1 MAITT
6 KLSDLIFGTPISN
19 IEVPEHLNR
28 TVTTGVDFVDS
39 AMGGQGFT
47 PSSVTLFTGEPGSG
61 KTTMVLT
68 IASAIAKKNKGK
80 DAICVFNTA
89 EESLFQ
95 IKKTVNRLRLKG
107 DFLTGNSTEVDDVIA
122 GCRKLQEANPGKQIF
137 LVVDSLQ
144 QMNATHDRYGTGYRS
159 DSLVLEKI
167 LTFCKETHAI
177 ALIINQVNKSGKAA
191 GSNKLKHMVDAHMH
205 LGVERK
211 DVDFQGCRVLETQKN
226 RFGGCGHIFF
236 LELGQRGFKEVARV
250 SASNF

>member
-1 MAITT
+1 
-6 KLSDLIFGTPISN
+6 
-19 IEVPEHLNR
+19 
-28 TVTTGVDFVDS
+28 
-39 AMGGQGFT
+39 
-47 PSSVTLFTGEPGSG
+47 
-61 KTTMVLT
+61 MVLT
-68 IASAIAKKNKGK
+68 IASAVAKQHKK
-80 DAICVFNTA
+80 AMCVFNTA

-95 IKKTVNRLRLKG
+95 IKKTTNRLRLKG
-107 DFLTGNSTEVDDVIA
+107 DFLTGNSTEIDDVIA
-122 GCRKLQEANPGKQIF
+122 GCRKLQEAAPEKQLF
-137 LVVDSLQ
+137 LVIDSLQ
-144 QMNATHDRYGTGYRS
+144 QMNATHDRYGKGYRS

-167 LTFCKETHAI
+167 LQFCKETHAI

-211 DVDFQGCRVLETQKN
+211 DVDFQGCRILETQKN

>member
-6 KLSDLIFGTPISN
+6 KLSDLVFGTPISN

-28 TVTTGVDFVDS
+28 TQQTGVTFVDD
-39 AMGGQGFT
+39 AMGGAGFT

-68 IASAIAKKNKGK
+68 IASAVAKQHKK
-80 DAICVFNTA
+80 AMCVFNTA

-95 IKKTVNRLRLKG
+95 IKKTTNRLRLKG
-107 DFLTGNSTEVDDVIA
+107 DFLTGNSTEIDDVIA
-122 GCRKLQEANPGKQIF
+122 GCRKLQEAAPEKQLF
-137 LVVDSLQ
+137 LVIDSLQ
-144 QMNATHDRYGTGYRS
+144 QMNATHDRYGKGYRS

-167 LTFCKETHAI
+167 LQFCKETHAI

-211 DVDFQGCRVLETQKN
+211 DVDFQGCRILETQKN

>member
-6 KLSDLIFGTPISN
+6 KLSDLVFGTPISA
-19 IEVPEHLNR
+19 IEAPEHLNR
-28 TVTTGVDFVDS
+28 TCATNVDFVDS

-47 PSSVTLFTGEPGSG
+47 PSSVTLFTGEPGAG

-68 IASAIAKKNKGK
+68 IASAVAKQHKK
-80 DAICVFNTA
+80 AMCVFNTA

-95 IKKTVNRLRLKG
+95 IKKTTNRLRLKG
-107 DFLTGNSTEVDDVIA
+107 DFLTGNSTEIDDVIA
-122 GCRKLQEANPGKQIF
+122 GCRKLQEAAPEKQLF
-137 LVVDSLQ
+137 LVIDSLQ
-144 QMNATHDRYGTGYRS
+144 QMNATHDRYGKGYRS

-167 LTFCKETHAI
+167 LQFCKETHAI

-211 DVDFQGCRVLETQKN
+211 DQDFMGMRVLETQKN
-226 RFGGCGHIFF
+226 RFGGCGHVFF
-236 LELGQRGFKEVARV
+236 LDLNNRGFSEVARV
-250 SASNF
+250 SAS

>member
-6 KLSDLIFGTPISN
+6 RLSDIVFGTSISK
-19 IEVPEHLNR
+19 IKVPDHLNR
-28 TVTTGVDFVDS
+28 TCTTGVDYVDS

-47 PSSVTLFTGEPGSG
+47 PSSVTLFTGEPGAG

-68 IASAIAKKNKGK
+68 VASAVAKNK

-95 IKKTVNRLRLKG
+95 IKKTVNRIGLTG
-107 DFLTGNSTEVDDVIA
+107 DFACGNSSEIDDVLE
-122 GCRKLQEANPGKQIF
+122 GCQKMMEKRGNKNKQMFIII
-137 LVVDSLQ
+137 DSLQ
-144 QMNATHDRYGTGYRS
+144 QMNATHDRYGRGYRS

-167 LTFCKETHAI
+167 LSFCKETHAI
-177 ALIINQVNKSGKAA
+177 ALIINQVNKSGTAA

-211 DVDFQGCRVLETQKN
+211 SEDFMGMRVLETKKN
-226 RFGGCGHIFF
+226 RFGGCGHVFF
-236 LELGQRGFKEVARV
+236 LDLLRSGFSEVARV
-250 SASNF
+250 SAS

>member
-6 KLSDLIFGTPISN
+6 KLSDLVFGTPISN

-28 TVTTGVDFVDS
+28 TCATGVNFVDD
-39 AMGGQGFT
+39 AMGGAGFT
-47 PSSVTLFTGEPGSG
+47 PSSVTLFTGEPGAG

-68 IASAIAKKNKGK
+68 IASAVAKSK
-80 DAICVFNTA
+80 DAMCVFNTA

-95 IKKTVNRLRLKG
+95 IKKTVNRLGLTG
-107 DFLTGNSTEVDDVIA
+107 DFACGNTSEIDDVLA
-122 GCRKLQEANPGKQIF
+122 GCQKMMDANPGKQMFI
-137 LVVDSLQ
+137 VIDSLQ
-144 QMNATHDRYGTGYRS
+144 QMNATHERYGKGYRS

-211 DVDFQGCRVLETQKN
+211 DVDFQGCRILETQKN

>member
-6 KLSDLIFGTPISN
+6 KLSDLVFGTPISN

-28 TVTTGVDFVDS
+28 TCETGVNFVDD
-39 AMGGQGFT
+39 AMGGSGFT
-47 PSSVTLFTGEPGSG
+47 PSSVTLFTGEPGAG

-68 IASAIAKKNKGK
+68 IASAVAKQHKK
-80 DAICVFNTA
+80 AMCVFNTA

-95 IKKTVNRLRLKG
+95 IKKTTNRLRLKG
-107 DFLTGNSTEVDDVIA
+107 DFLTGNSTEIDDVIA
-122 GCRKLQEANPGKQIF
+122 GCRKLQEAAPEKQLF
-137 LVVDSLQ
+137 LVIDSLQ
-144 QMNATHDRYGTGYRS
+144 QMNATHDRYGKGYRS

-167 LTFCKETHAI
+167 LQFCKETHAI

-211 DVDFQGCRVLETQKN
+211 DQDFMGMRVLETQKN
-226 RFGGCGHIFF
+226 RFGGCGHVFF
-236 LELGQRGFKEVARV
+236 LDLTQRGFSEIARV
-250 SASNF
+250 SAS

>member
-6 KLSDLIFGTPISN
+6 KLSDLVFGTPISN

-28 TVTTGVDFVDS
+28 TQQTGVGFVDD
-39 AMGGQGFT
+39 AMGGSGFT

-68 IASAIAKKNKGK
+68 IASAVAKQSK
-80 DAICVFNTA
+80 DAMCVFNTA

-95 IKKTVNRLRLKG
+95 IKKTVNRLGLRG
-107 DFLTGNSTEVDDVIA
+107 DFACGNSTEIDDVIA
-122 GCRKLQEANPGKQIF
+122 GCQKMMDANPNKQMFI
-137 LVVDSLQ
+137 VIDSLQ
-144 QMNATHDRYGTGYRS
+144 QMNATHDRYGKGYRS

-191 GSNKLKHMVDAHMH
+191 GSNKLKHMVDAMIT
-205 LGVERK
+205 LSVEEK
-211 DVDFQGCRVLETQKN
+211 DPDLRGCRVLQTVKN
-226 RFGGCGHIFF
+226 RFGGCGHTFF
-236 LELGQRGFKEVARV
+236 LALDGKGFKEVARV
-250 SASNF
+250 SAA

>member
-1 MAITT
+1 MAIQT
-6 KLSDLIFGTPISN
+6 KLSDLVFGTPISN

-28 TVTTGVDFVDS
+28 TIRTKVDFVDS

-47 PSSVTLFTGEPGSG
+47 PSSVTLFTGDPGSG
-61 KTTMVLT
+61 KTTLVLT
-68 IASAIAKKNKGK
+68 VASAVAKQK
-80 DAICVFNTA
+80 DAMCVFNTA

-95 IKKTVNRLRLKG
+95 IKKTVKRVGLKG
-107 DFLTGNSTEVDDVIA
+107 DFLTGNSTEIDDVLK
-122 GCRKLQEANPGKQIF
+122 GCQKLMDAQPKKQMFI
-137 LVVDSLQ
+137 VIDSLQ
-144 QMNATHDRYGTGYRS
+144 QMNATHDRYGRGYRS

-236 LELGQRGFKEVARV
+236 LELGRKGFKEVARV

>member
-6 KLSDLIFGTPISN
+6 KLSDLVFGTPISA

-28 TVTTGVDFVDS
+28 TCATGVDFVDS

-47 PSSVTLFTGEPGSG
+47 PSSVTLFTGEPGAG

-68 IASAIAKKNKGK
+68 VASAVAKRK
-80 DAICVFNTA
+80 DAMCVFNTA

-95 IKKTVNRLRLKG
+95 IKKTVNRLGLTG
-107 DFLTGNSTEVDDVIA
+107 DFACGNTSEIDDVLA
-122 GCRKLQEANPGKQIF
+122 GCQKMMDANPNKQMFI
-137 LVVDSLQ
+137 VIDSLQ
-144 QMNATHDRYGTGYRS
+144 QMNATHERYGKGYRS

-211 DVDFQGCRVLETQKN
+211 DQDFMGMRVLETQKN

-236 LELGQRGFKEVARV
+236 LTLGRSGFRQVAKV
-250 SASNF
+250 SAN

>member
-6 KLSDLIFGTPISN
+6 KLSDLIFGTPISA

-28 TVTTGVDFVDS
+28 TCATNVDYVDS

-47 PSSVTLFTGEPGSG
+47 PSSVTLFTGEPGAG

-68 IASAIAKKNKGK
+68 VASAVAKKK
-80 DAICVFNTA
+80 DAMCVFNTA

-95 IKKTVNRLRLKG
+95 IKKTVNRLNLRG
-107 DFLTGNSTEVDDVIA
+107 DFACGNLSNIDEVIE
-122 GCRKLQEANPGKQIF
+122 GCKHMMELNPGKQMF
-137 LVVDSLQ
+137 LVIDSLQ
-144 QMNATHDRYGTGYRS
+144 QMNATHERYGKGYRS

-167 LTFCKETHAI
+167 LQFCKDTHAI
-177 ALIINQVNKSGKAA
+177 ALIINQVNKSGKMA

-205 LGVERK
+205 LGVEVK
-211 DVDFQGCRVLETQKN
+211 EEELKGCRVLETQKN

-236 LELGQRGFKEVARV
+236 LSIHATGFTEVARV
-250 SASNF
+250 SAA

>member
-1 MAITT
+1 MAIAT
-6 KLSDLIFGTPISN
+6 KLSDLVFGTPISD

-28 TVTTGVDFVDS
+28 TCATNVDYVDS

-47 PSSVTLFTGEPGSG
+47 PSSVTLFTGEPGAG
-61 KTTMVLT
+61 KTTMVLSV
-68 IASAIAKKNKGK
+68 ASAVAKKKN
-80 DAICVFNTA
+80 AMCVFNTA

-95 IKKTVNRLRLKG
+95 IKKTVNRLGLTG
-107 DFLTGNSTEVDDVIA
+107 DFACGNTSEIDDVLA
-122 GCRKLQEANPGKQIF
+122 GCQKMMDANPNKQMFI
-137 LVVDSLQ
+137 VIDSLQ
-144 QMNATHDRYGTGYRS
+144 QMNATHERYGKGYRS

-211 DVDFQGCRVLETQKN
+211 DQDFMGMRVLETQKN
-226 RFGGCGHIFF
+226 RFGGCGHVFF
-236 LELGQRGFKEVARV
+236 LDLNNRGFSEVARV
-250 SASNF
+250 SAS

>member
-6 KLSDLIFGTPISN
+6 KLSDLVFGTPISA

-28 TVTTGVDFVDS
+28 TCATGVDFVDS

-47 PSSVTLFTGEPGSG
+47 PSSVTLFTGEPGAG

-68 IASAIAKKNKGK
+68 VASAVAKKK
-80 DAICVFNTA
+80 DAMCVFNTA

-95 IKKTVNRLRLKG
+95 IKKTVNRLGLTG
-107 DFLTGNSTEVDDVIA
+107 DFACGNTSEIDDVLA
-122 GCRKLQEANPGKQIF
+122 GCQKMMDANPNKQMFI
-137 LVVDSLQ
+137 VIDSLQ
-144 QMNATHDRYGTGYRS
+144 QMNATHERYGKGYRS

-211 DVDFQGCRVLETQKN
+211 DQDFMGMRVLETQKN
-226 RFGGCGHIFF
+226 RFGGCGHVFF
-236 LELGQRGFKEVARV
+236 LDLNNRGFSEVARV
-250 SASNF
+250 SAS

>member
-6 KLSDLIFGTPISN
+6 KLSDLVFGTPISA

-28 TVTTGVDFVDS
+28 TCATNVDFVDS

-47 PSSVTLFTGEPGSG
+47 PSSVTLFTGEPGAG

-68 IASAIAKKNKGK
+68 VASAVAKKK
-80 DAICVFNTA
+80 DAMCVFNTA

-95 IKKTVNRLRLKG
+95 IKKTVNRLGLTG
-107 DFLTGNSTEVDDVIA
+107 DFACGNTSEIDDVLA
-122 GCRKLQEANPGKQIF
+122 GCQKMMDANPNKQMFI
-137 LVVDSLQ
+137 VIDSLQ
-144 QMNATHDRYGTGYRS
+144 QMNATHERYGKGYRS

-211 DVDFQGCRVLETQKN
+211 DQDFMGMRVLETQKN

-236 LELGQRGFKEVARV
+236 LHMGKRGFKTVAKV
-250 SASNF
+250 SAA

>member
-6 KLSDLIFGTPISN
+6 KLSDLVFGTPISN

-28 TVTTGVDFVDS
+28 TQQTGVGFVDD
-39 AMGGQGFT
+39 AMGGSGFT

-68 IASAIAKKNKGK
+68 IASAVAKQSK
-80 DAICVFNTA
+80 DAMCVFNTA

-95 IKKTVNRLRLKG
+95 IKKTVKRLRLKG
-107 DFLTGNSTEVDDVIA
+107 DFLTGNSTEIDDVIA
-122 GCRKLQEANPGKQIF
+122 GCRKLQEAAPNKQLF
-137 LVVDSLQ
+137 LVIDSLQ
-144 QMNATHDRYGTGYRS
+144 QMNATHDRYGKGYRS

-167 LTFCKETHAI
+167 LNFCKETHAI

-211 DVDFQGCRVLETQKN
+211 DQDFMGMRVLETQKN
-226 RFGGCGHIFF
+226 RFGGCGHVFF
-236 LELGQRGFKEVARV
+236 LDLTRTGFSEVARV
-250 SASNF
+250 SAS

>member
-6 KLSDLIFGTPISN
+6 KLSEIAFGTNISA
-19 IEVPEHLNR
+19 IEVPAHLNR
-28 TVTTGVDFVDS
+28 TCSTGIPYVDS
-39 AMGGQGFT
+39 AMGGRGFT
-47 PSSVTLFTGEPGSG
+47 PSSVTLFTGEPGAG

-68 IASAIAKKNKGK
+68 VASAVAKKK
-80 DAICVFNTA
+80 DAMCVFNTA

-107 DFLTGNSTEVDDVIA
+107 DFLTGNSTEIDDVID
-122 GCRKLQEANPGKQIF
+122 GCRKLQEANPGKQVF

-144 QMNATHDRYGTGYRS
+144 QMNATHDRYGKGYRS

-236 LELGQRGFKEVARV
+236 LELGNRGFKVVARV

>member
-6 KLSDLIFGTPISN
+6 KLSDLVFGTPISA

-28 TVTTGVDFVDS
+28 TCATNVDFVDS

-47 PSSVTLFTGEPGSG
+47 PSSVTLFTGEPGAG

-68 IASAIAKKNKGK
+68 VASAVAKKK
-80 DAICVFNTA
+80 DAMCVFNTA

-95 IKKTVNRLRLKG
+95 IKKTVNRLGLTG
-107 DFLTGNSTEVDDVIA
+107 DFACGNTSEIDDVLA
-122 GCRKLQEANPGKQIF
+122 GCQKMMDANPNKQMFI
-137 LVVDSLQ
+137 VIDSLQ
-144 QMNATHDRYGTGYRS
+144 QMNATHERYGKGYRS

-211 DVDFQGCRVLETQKN
+211 DVDFQGCRILETQKN

>member
-19 IEVPEHLNR
+19 IQVPEHLNR
-28 TVTTGVDFVDS
+28 TCATNVDFVDS
-39 AMGGQGFT
+39 AMGGHGFT
-47 PSSVTLFTGEPGSG
+47 PSSVTLFTGEPGAG

-68 IASAIAKKNKGK
+68 VASAVAKKK
-80 DAICVFNTA
+80 DAMCVFNTA

-95 IKKTVNRLRLKG
+95 IKKTVNRLGLTG
-107 DFLTGNSTEVDDVIA
+107 DFACGNTSEVDEVIA
-122 GCRKLQEANPGKQIF
+122 GCKKMMEANPNKQMFI
-137 LVVDSLQ
+137 VIDSLQ
-144 QMNATHDRYGTGYRS
+144 QMNATHDRYGKGYRS

-211 DVDFQGCRVLETQKN
+211 DQDFMGMRVLETQKN
-226 RFGGCGHIFF
+226 RFGGCGHVFF
-236 LELGQRGFKEVARV
+236 LDLTSAGFSEVARV
-250 SASNF
+250 SAS